1 MLRLVIQV
9 IRENQK
15 IQFFCNE
22 ELFATIKFLNIIHK
36 KLLLRKKNRI
46 ELGILCIGEIYLV
59 FSKEVAHFSAYFI
72 IFACSQRNNLPLK
85 N

>member
-1 MLRLVIQV
+1 MLLLVIQV

-15 IQFFCNE
+15 IQTFCNE
-22 ELFATIKFLNIIHK
+22 KLFATIKFLNIIHK
-36 KLLLRKKNRI
+36 KLLSRKKKRI

-59 FSKEVAHFSAYFI
+59 FSKKEAHFSAYFI
-72 IFACSQRNNLPLK
+72 IFACSQTNNLPIK